1 MNLRL
6 SPESVRLRVSLD
18 EARALE
24 RERTLTQRIPLAA
37 QEITIELLLVQQQ
50 AEAAK
55 FSFVGQT
62 ARALIREREFLD
74 LLAERPSEESSIQ
87 ATPNSTD
94 KSPLSFVFEI
104 DLFSRKEK
112 R

>member
-1 MNLRL
+1 VNIRL
-6 SPESVRLRVSLD
+6 SPESVRLRVSLE

-24 RERTLTQRIPLAA
+24 RERKLVQRIPLVA
-37 QEITIELLLVQQQ
+37 QEIAIELLLVQQQ

-62 ARALIREREFLD
+62 ARALIREREFFD

-87 ATPNSTD
+87 ATLSST
-94 KSPLSFVFEI
+94 STPPLYFIFEI
-104 DLFSRKEK
+104 DLFSRKETK
-112 R
+112 